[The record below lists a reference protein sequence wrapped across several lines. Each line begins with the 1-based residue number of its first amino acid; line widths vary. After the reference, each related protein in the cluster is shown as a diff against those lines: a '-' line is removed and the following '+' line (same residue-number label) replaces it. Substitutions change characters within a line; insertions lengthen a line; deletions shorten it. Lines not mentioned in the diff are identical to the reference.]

1 MIYPKYPFYSPQGD
15 KKPELLPLFARGGG
29 GGRRFRLKYSF
40 ESLKEYTIVLNPR
53 QAGGGGGSYSN
64 ILQLEPPSHLHC

>member
-1 MIYPKYPFYSPQGD
+1 MIYQNILSAQHKGI
-15 KKPELLPLFARGGG
+15 KKPELLPLFAKGGG